1 MWKWQRAVAKDTK
14 GKAFQINKPMGLT
27 MEEVEKRLPVI
38 MPDITKL
45 ECPPA
50 GRIQATCKCATSVQT
65 CGLKRGR
72 KWCSMHYS
80 DSTDVGDYLHVPELG
95 INIIYIYMYQD
106 CRTTT
111 SRSSY

>member
-65 CGLKRGR
+65 CGLKRGANGAA
-72 KWCSMHYS
+72 C
-80 DSTDVGDYLHVPELG
+80 
-95 INIIYIYMYQD
+95 
-106 CRTTT
+106 TTVIPPMWAT
-111 SRSSY
+111 TCAFLNYV